1 MGRACGTQ
9 GGEKI
14 FALGLVRQRKKEKK
28 KYMEGPR
35 TDGRMILNWI

>member
-14 FALGLVRQRKKEKK
+14 FTLGLVRQRKNKNKK
-28 KYMEGPR
+28 HMEGQR
-35 TDGRMILNWI
+35 TEGRMILKWI